1 MARQSQIQKIL
12 WQVVQFFTNNP
23 PRGEKAYSM
32 TNQTNQAVE
41 NTLAAIDASEYIV
54 RLIHEDKPPIN
65 KKIEPYQLIKE
76 ISYYQAK
83 NREGYN
89 IYFRPVGYEYVLL
102 DDLQRAVLAKLAQI
116 KPCLLIETSPANY
129 QAWVKLKDTPQEK
142 EEALAIC
149 VEMAA
154 MFDADMASAEPVHL
168 GRLPGFTNR
177 KPKHEM
183 PGGLFPFVIL
193 HKHENRESDFSPQGG
208 IVGQTIHVPGHRRKA
223 DDHDR
228 SRGDFN
234 LACMLISQGKPD
246 DFIRQRLEETSEKAK
261 EVRQSYDYIK
271 KTIRSARIRLGR

>member
-1 MARQSQIQKIL
+1 
-12 WQVVQFFTNNP
+12 
-23 PRGEKAYSM
+23 M
-32 TNQTNQAVE
+32 TNQTHQAVE

-76 ISYYQAK
+76 VSYYRAK

-102 DDLQRAVLAKLAQI
+102 DDLQRAALTELAKL

-129 QAWVKLKDTPQEK
+129 QAWVRLRDIPQDREK
-142 EEALAIC
+142 ALAIC
-149 VEMAA
+149 KELAA
-154 MFDADMASAEPVHL
+154 TLAADMGSAEPDHI

-177 KPKHEM
+177 KPKHQR
-183 PGGLFPFVIL
+183 PDGQFPFVIL
-193 HKHENRESDFSPQGG
+193 HKHENRESSFSPQGG

-271 KTIRSARIRLGR
+271 KTIRNARIRLGR